1 MILPAVTNNQ
11 NWMVCVEC
19 YVVQSCFLLRNNL
32 LCTDRVIFI
41 HIQVKNM
48 NLAIHR
54 DSSKNCAWVRSPCY
68 IPNLRIQI
76 KHEKSFAESQ
86 INIMQETAR
95 PSHKSYNL
103 IIYIIL
109 WFNTYSPL
117 WSQIL
122 IIHSAEQVKNTD
134 GTYGFQAILYIG
146 VLWASY
152 VWRNFEL
159 YSVVHL

>member
-1 MILPAVTNNQ
+1 
-11 NWMVCVEC
+11 MVCVEC

-54 DSSKNCAWVRSPCY
+54 DSSKYCAWVRSPCY

-86 INIMQETAR
+86 INIMSETAR
-95 PSHKSYNL
+95 PSQNGFQSSYLYHIVIQNL
-103 IIYIIL
+103 LPLMIPNFDHPLCWTGQEYRWNIRIPSYIIYWCIMSIVCL
-109 WFNTYSPL
+109 EKFWAVLGCTFVDDT
-117 WSQIL
+117 QI
-122 IIHSAEQVKNTD
+122 S
-134 GTYGFQAILYIG
+134 
-146 VLWASY
+146 SY
-152 VWRNFEL
+152 
-159 YSVVHL
+159 